1 MVSTAQTSIAL
12 GASERTDTNCIIAH
26 FPTRVNAALSGTVT
40 EVDEDEISGIY
51 IVIEHEDGFKTLYAH
66 LKKAHVREGAAVKAG
81 QKIASS
87 GNTGKTTGPHLHF
100 SMLKD
105 DGYLHPALYV
115 DV

>member
-1 MVSTAQTSIAL
+1 MTRAPASTA
-12 GASERTDTNCIIAH
+12 R
-26 FPTRVNAALSGTVT
+26 FVRTVT

-105 DGYLHPALYV
+105 DGYLNPALYL